1 VAFHH
6 LRSIYPHSD
15 SSRALRRNE
24 VLTALLE
31 DISVRLDDEHRRQ
44 ISTVIEDL
52 DSQVPPISPSSAS
65 ITASKRPKSHPPSS
79 WANDG
84 SSSLDYM
91 EDETLRVQ
99 IPSGSGY
106 IGSNSVVQWLQ
117 NLQEDIGQP
126 QPDHLREPS
135 RPSTSRIGAEDGE
148 SSVRHKRQV
157 RTVDGGSITNYYF
170 YLDGDSIDV
179 ETYDCRI
186 VPSAETALE
195 LFGFFEKT
203 VQTPFPILCKA
214 FKGQLHTYYKNLRNG
229 NNLIVCDKW
238 KATLNLVCA
247 IGSRYAYLTSANW
260 QRNSDDHLIYM
271 CRAVAL
277 LGIHHK
283 VALVSV
289 PDLPLIRV
297 RFG

>member
-1 VAFHH
+1 M
-6 LRSIYPHSD
+6 YPCSD

-24 VLTALLE
+24 VLTTLLE
-31 DISVRLDDEHRRQ
+31 DVSVRLDDEHRRQ
-44 ISTVIEDL
+44 ISTVIEGL
-52 DSQVPPISPSSAS
+52 DSQIPPISPSSAS
-65 ITASKRPKSHPPSS
+65 RTTGKRPKSRPPSS

-91 EDETLRVQ
+91 EDETLRAQ
-99 IPSGSGY
+99 NPGGSGY
-106 IGSNSVVQWLQ
+106 IGGNSVIQWLQ
-117 NLQEDIGQP
+117 NLQKEIGQP
-126 QPDHLREPS
+126 QPDYTKE
-135 RPSTSRIGAEDGE
+135 PSTSRIGAEDRE
-148 SSVRHKRQV
+148 RNVRHECQF
-157 RTVDGGSITNYYF
+157 RTADGGSITNYYF
-170 YLDGDSIDV
+170 YLDEDSVDV
-179 ETYDCRI
+179 ETYGCHI

-203 VQTPFPILCKA
+203 VQTPFPVLCKA
-214 FKGQLHTYYKNLRNG
+214 FKGQLHTYYKNLRDG
-229 NNLIVCDKW
+229 NDLIVCDKW

-260 QRNSDDHLIYM
+260 QGNSDDHLVYM
-271 CRAVAL
+271 WRAVTL
-277 LGIHHK
+277 LGIHHN